1 MKRMITFLLLLS
13 LGSCQSEYNQQLDKA
28 LLLKSH
34 IESKMEC
41 CDENGKMQ
49 LKKEYQKVVET
60 IAFHATMSGN
70 SVQFVQDVNLKP
82 LAF

>member
-1 MKRMITFLLLLS
+1 
-13 LGSCQSEYNQQLDKA
+13 
-28 LLLKSH
+28 
-34 IESKMEC
+34 
-41 CDENGKMQ
+41 MQ

-70 SVQFVQDVNLKP
+70 SAQFVQDVNLKP